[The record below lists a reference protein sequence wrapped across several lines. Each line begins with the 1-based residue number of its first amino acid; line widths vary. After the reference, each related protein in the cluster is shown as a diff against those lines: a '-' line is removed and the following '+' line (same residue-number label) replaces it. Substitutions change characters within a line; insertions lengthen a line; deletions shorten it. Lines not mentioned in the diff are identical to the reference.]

1 MPPSTEDWKLIF
13 RQGPSK
19 RIFFVLF
26 LLFPLAELFVL
37 IKVGSSIGALATIM
51 LLVLSGIAGVL
62 LLRLAGFATAWRAR
76 ERLARGELPEREML
90 QGLMMAIGG
99 GLLFLPGF
107 ISDVLALIVLFPP
120 TRNFLFRQINRRME
134 AQMRRQRAFADDL
147 QARANPQRPNVIEGE
162 WERRDQDK

>member
-1 MPPSTEDWKLIF
+1 M
-13 RQGPSK
+13 

-26 LLFPLAELFVL
+26 LLFPLAELYVL
-37 IKVGSSIGALATIM
+37 IKVGGSIGALATIL
-51 LLVLSGIAGVL
+51 LLVLSGIAGIL

-120 TRNFLFRQINRRME
+120 TRNFLFRQINRRIE
-134 AQMRRQRAFADDL
+134 AQVRRQHAFADDL
-147 QARANPQRPNVIEGE
+147 QARSNPQRPNVIEGE
-162 WERRDQDK
+162 WERNDRDR

>member
-1 MPPSTEDWKLIF
+1 M
-13 RQGPSK
+13 

-107 ISDVLALIVLFPP
+107 IRDVLALIVLFPP

>member
-1 MPPSTEDWKLIF
+1 M
-13 RQGPSK
+13 

-37 IKVGSSIGALATIM
+37 IKVGSSIGALATIL

>member
-1 MPPSTEDWKLIF
+1 M
-13 RQGPSK
+13 

-37 IKVGSSIGALATIM
+37 IKVGSSIGALATIL

-99 GLLFLPGF
+99 GLLFLHGF

>member
-1 MPPSTEDWKLIF
+1 MRS
-13 RQGPSK
+13 
-19 RIFFVLF
+19 FFVLF

-37 IKVGSSIGALATIM
+37 IKVGSSIGALATIL

>member
-1 MPPSTEDWKLIF
+1 M
-13 RQGPSK
+13 

-99 GLLFLPGF
+99 GLLLLPGF

-120 TRNFLFRQINRRME
+120 TRNFLFRQINGRME

>member
-1 MPPSTEDWKLIF
+1 M
-13 RQGPSK
+13 

-26 LLFPLAELFVL
+26 LLFPLAELYVL
-37 IKVGSSIGALATIM
+37 IKVGSSIGALATIL
-51 LLVLSGIAGVL
+51 LLVLSGIAGIL

-107 ISDVLALIVLFPP
+107 ISDVLALVVLFPP
-120 TRNFLFRQINRRME
+120 TRNFLFRLINRRIE
-134 AQMRRQRAFADDL
+134 AQVRRQRAFADDL
-147 QARANPQRPNVIEGE
+147 QARSGPQRPNVIEGE
-162 WERRDQDK
+162 WERRDRDQ

>member
-1 MPPSTEDWKLIF
+1 M
-13 RQGPSK
+13 

-37 IKVGSSIGALATIM
+37 IKVGSSIGALATIL

-134 AQMRRQRAFADDL
+134 AQVRRQRAFADDL

>member
-1 MPPSTEDWKLIF
+1 M
-13 RQGPSK
+13 

-26 LLFPLAELFVL
+26 LLFPLAELYVL
-37 IKVGSSIGALATIM
+37 IKVGGSIGALATIL
-51 LLVLSGIAGVL
+51 LLVLSGIAGIL

-107 ISDVLALIVLFPP
+107 ISDVLALVVLFPP
-120 TRNFLFRQINRRME
+120 TRNFLFRQINRRIE
-134 AQMRRQRAFADDL
+134 AQVRRQRAFADDL
-147 QARANPQRPNVIEGE
+147 QARSNPQRPNVIEGE
-162 WERRDQDK
+162 WERNDRDR

>member
-1 MPPSTEDWKLIF
+1 M
-13 RQGPSK
+13 

-51 LLVLSGIAGVL
+51 LLVLSGITGVL

>member
-1 MPPSTEDWKLIF
+1 M
-13 RQGPSK
+13 

-37 IKVGSSIGALATIM
+37 IKVGSSIGALATIL

-107 ISDVLALIVLFPP
+107 ISDLLALIVLFPP

>member
-1 MPPSTEDWKLIF
+1 M
-13 RQGPSK
+13 

-26 LLFPLAELFVL
+26 LLFPLAELYVL
-37 IKVGSSIGALATIM
+37 IKVGSSIGALATIL
-51 LLVLSGIAGVL
+51 LLVLSGIAGIL

-107 ISDVLALIVLFPP
+107 ISDGLALLILFPP
-120 TRNFLFRQINRRME
+120 TRNLLLRVLNRRIE
-134 AQMRRQRAFADDL
+134 AQVRRQRAFADDL
-147 QARANPQRPNVIEGE
+147 QARSGPQRPNVIEGE
-162 WERRDQDK
+162 WERRDRDR

>member
-1 MPPSTEDWKLIF
+1 M
-13 RQGPSK
+13 

-37 IKVGSSIGALATIM
+37 IKVGSSIGALATIL

-147 QARANPQRPNVIEGE
+147 QARANPQPPNVIEGE

>member
-1 MPPSTEDWKLIF
+1 M
-13 RQGPSK
+13 

-37 IKVGSSIGALATIM
+37 IKVGSSIGALATIL

-134 AQMRRQRAFADDL
+134 AQMRRKRAFADDL

>member
-1 MPPSTEDWKLIF
+1 M
-13 RQGPSK
+13 

-26 LLFPLAELFVL
+26 LLFPLAELYVL
-37 IKVGSSIGALATIM
+37 IKVGGSIGALATIM
-51 LLVLSGIAGVL
+51 LLVLSGIAGIL

-120 TRNFLFRQINRRME
+120 TRNFLFRQINRRIE
-134 AQMRRQRAFADDL
+134 AQVRRQRAFADDL
-147 QARANPQRPNVIEGE
+147 QARSNPQRPNVIEGE
-162 WERRDQDK
+162 WERNDRDR

>member
-1 MPPSTEDWKLIF
+1 M
-13 RQGPSK
+13 

-26 LLFPLAELFVL
+26 LLFPLAELYLL
-37 IKVGSSIGALATIM
+37 IKVGSSIGALATIL
-51 LLVLSGIAGVL
+51 LLVLSGIAGIL

-107 ISDVLALIVLFPP
+107 ISDLLALVVLFPP
-120 TRNFLFRQINRRME
+120 SRNFLFRLISRRIE
-134 AQMRRQRAFADDL
+134 AQVRRQRAFADDL
-147 QARANPQRPNVIEGE
+147 QARSGPQRPNVIEGE
-162 WERRDQDK
+162 WQRRDRDQ